1 MNWLRVNKLK
11 LNSEKTEV
19 MSVGKVKILKVIVLP
34 TFGGVQVTLADLVE
48 SLVIILNPVFLL
60 EKQLNAAAK

>member
-34 TFGGVQVTLADLVE
+34 TLADLVE